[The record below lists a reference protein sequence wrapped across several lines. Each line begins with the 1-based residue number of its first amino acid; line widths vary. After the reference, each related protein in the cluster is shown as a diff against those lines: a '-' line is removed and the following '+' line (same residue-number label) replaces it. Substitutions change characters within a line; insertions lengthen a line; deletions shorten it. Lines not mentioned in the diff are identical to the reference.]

1 MQNDVNPIPTFSH
14 EFALKISSSDGDSV
28 GDNWYVDSAAT
39 SHMNYDLDEF
49 QNYKK
54 FDEPLKVKLADDSFL
69 LAPGSGDVSV
79 RLYDSACPRPRQFD
93 VLLQNTLYVPD
104 IGNKLFSIA
113 SVTENGGSVKLEKTN
128 CTLEQGGKEVGI
140 GTKEG
145 RLYKLNTVAPEHAC
159 NLAAGSPLSLWHLRY
174 GHLNYNDLK
183 LLFDQKLVSGLTLTS
198 VDRVEDCH
206 GCAVGK
212 AKRLPFPKKSTRKTT
227 RPLELIHSDVCG
239 PFHVDSVGGS
249 RYFVTF
255 VDDYSRYV
263 TVYMLTA
270 KSEAF
275 DKFVD
280 FVIMSENKFGVE
292 IQNFELE
299 GELGV
304 KLKKFRSDGGGEYVS
319 SRFIEF
325 CSSRGIEKQITV
337 PYTPQQNGV
346 AERMNRTLMEM
357 ARSMIYHANCSQKL
371 WAEAVATAAYL
382 RNRCPTSTFQGAT
395 PYERWFGEKP
405 DVDHLRI
412 FGCDVYVHVPDQKRR
427 KLEPKAIKGVFVGYP
442 DGTKGYKI
450 FMPNSGK
457 MICSRDVQFLESSF
471 GTRDK
476 RAVVDVFDIAY
487 DKTPCTAT
495 DLSQPSPPAHF
506 STHQFD
512 TNFDTFDTNF
522 DNFDTDFGMNFDN
535 FDTDSD
541 SEINDDV
548 VNPIDE
554 NVQTQ
559 PNLNV
564 DLETPDIPRVQRT
577 RREPNRYGEWAAA
590 ADAATRDPR
599 TFKQAM
605 KSEKSESWMKAMK
618 SEHKSLLDHH
628 TWDLV
633 DLPAGAN
640 LVGCKWVYKTKLKA
654 NGEIDRYKARL
665 VAQGYSQAAG
675 VDYDEVYAPVA
686 KYKSIRTLLAIGN
699 QLDLEIHQMDVVAA
713 YLNGELSEEI
723 YMKQPEGF
731 VDKRYPNKVCK
742 LKKSLYGLKQSARC
756 WNEKIDAYLKSAD
769 YKQSAADPCIYYR
782 TQMINGKAVVV
793 FIGVY
798 VDDTIFMSNDASVL
812 AAEKAKIS
820 SEFDMDDRG
829 EIHFILGMEIKRDR
843 AKKVITICQ
852 KAYIESVLVRFGMQ
866 NCNPVSTPLET
877 GKRFQRI
884 ADGEKT
890 VDVKLY
896 QAAIGSLNYAAIA
909 TRPDLSLAVGMLS
922 QHMVNPGTEH
932 WSGVKRVLRYLKGTL
947 NYGLRFK
954 ASSDADFVLHGYSD
968 ADWAGCSETRKSMS
982 GQIFRM
988 GDCTISW
995 RSHKQSIVALSTT
1008 EAEYVAMCEAAQE
1021 AVWLRRLLRDIGFV
1035 QKAPTVIA
1043 EDNQGAICLSQN
1055 PRDHSRTKHIDIK
1068 FHYIREKVSG
1078 RELQVQYCATG
1089 DMVAD
1094 TLTKGLPK
1102 PAFEK
1107 FRAGMGVHEC

>member
-1 MQNDVNPIPTFSH
+1 M
-14 EFALKISSSDGDSV
+14 
-28 GDNWYVDSAAT
+28 
-39 SHMNYDLDEF
+39 
-49 QNYKK
+49 
-54 FDEPLKVKLADDSFL
+54 
-69 LAPGSGDVSV
+69 
-79 RLYDSACPRPRQFD
+79 
-93 VLLQNTLYVPD
+93 
-104 IGNKLFSIA
+104 
-113 SVTENGGSVKLEKTN
+113 
-128 CTLEQGGKEVGI
+128 
-140 GTKEG
+140 
-145 RLYKLNTVAPEHAC
+145 NTVAPEHAC

-174 GHLNYNDLK
+174 GHLNCNDIK
-183 LLFDQKLVSGLTLTS
+183 LLYDQKLVTGMNLTS
-198 VDRVEDCH
+198 VDRVEACH

-212 AKRLPFPKKSTRKTT
+212 SKRLPFPKKSNRKTS

-239 PFHVDSVGGS
+239 PFHLTSVGGS

-263 TVYMLTA
+263 TVYML
-270 KSEAF
+270 KSKHEAF

-280 FVIMSENKFGVE
+280 FVIMSENKFGIE

-299 GELGV
+299 GELGL
-304 KLKKFRSDGGGEYVS
+304 KLKKFRSDGGGEYIS

-325 CSSRGIEKQITV
+325 CASRGIEKQITV
-337 PYTPQQNGV
+337 PYTPQQNGI

-357 ARSMIYHANCSQKL
+357 ARAMLYHANCAREL

-395 PYERWFGEKP
+395 PFERWFGEKP
-405 DVDHLRI
+405 NVDHLRT
-412 FGCDVYVHVPDQKRR
+412 FGCEVYVHVPDQKRR
-427 KLEPKAIKGVFVGYP
+427 KLEPKAVKGLFVGYP
-442 DGTKGYKI
+442 AGSKGYKI
-450 FMPNSGK
+450 YMPESRK
-457 MICSRDVQFLESSF
+457 MICSRDVQFLENSF
-471 GTRDK
+471 NT
-476 RAVVDVFDIAY
+476 VDQGDARTGFDLAF
-487 DKTPCTAT
+487 DSVDATPSTSPCT
-495 DLSQPSPPAHF
+495 PSP
-506 STHQFD
+506 THASFD

-522 DNFDTDFGMNFDN
+522 DINFD
-535 FDTDSD
+535 
-541 SEINDDV
+541 SESESETEDLI
-548 VNPIDE
+548 NPIEE
-554 NVQTQ
+554 NLSAQ

-564 DLETPDIPRVQRT
+564 DLGNESNVPRTQCD
-577 RREPNRYGEWAAA
+577 RRDPNRYGEWATV
-590 ADAATRDPR
+590 ADAASSDPR
-599 TFKQAM
+599 TFKQAI
-605 KSEKSESWMKAMK
+605 KSAESKNWMEAMK
-618 SEHKSLLDHH
+618 SEYKSLLDHH

-640 LVGCKWVYKTKLKA
+640 LVGCKWVYKTKYKA

-675 VDYDEVYAPVA
+675 IDYDEVYAPVA

-713 YLNGELSEEI
+713 FLNGDLSDEI

-731 VDKRYPNKVCK
+731 VSSTHPNKVCK

-756 WNEKIDAYLKSAD
+756 WNDKIDAYLKSSD

-782 TQMINGKAVVV
+782 TQMVGEKAVVV

-829 EIHFILGMEIKRDR
+829 EIHYILGMEVKRDR
-843 AKKVITICQ
+843 SQKIITISQ
-852 KAYIESVLVRFGMQ
+852 KAYLESVLTRFSMQ

-877 GKRFQRI
+877 GKRFKRLG
-884 ADGEKT
+884 DDDET
-890 VDVKLY
+890 VNIKLY

-922 QHMVNPGTEH
+922 QHMVNPGTDH
-932 WSGVKRVLRYLKGTL
+932 WSGVKRVLRYVKGTL
-947 NYGLRFK
+947 DYGLRFE
-954 ASSDADFVLHGYSD
+954 ASPDDSFALHGYSD
-968 ADWAGCSETRKSMS
+968 ADWAGCNETRKSMS
-982 GQIFRM
+982 GQVFKM
-988 GDCTISW
+988 GNCTISW
-995 RSHKQSIVALSTT
+995 RSRKQSIVALSTT

-1021 AVWLRRLLRDIGFV
+1021 AVWLRRLLSDIGFT

-1043 EDNQGAICLSQN
+1043 EDNQGAICLTQN
-1055 PRDHSRTKHIDIK
+1055 PKDHSRTKHIDIK
-1068 FHYIREKVSG
+1068 FHYIREKVAAK
-1078 RELQVQYCATG
+1078 ELQVRYCATG
-1089 DMVAD
+1089 DMIAD

-1107 FRAGMGVHEC
+1107 FRAEMGVHLC

>member
-1 MQNDVNPIPTFSH
+1 MNEETFKPDKLNGDNFHHWKFNMRMFLIGKDLWDIVNGDETLNPHATQKERDIFRKRDNKALSIISLSVATDIQIYVRSANNSKEAWKSLCDRFEEKTLAKICYYRKILYRMELGKGQSMEAYVNHMKTVAEHLENLDDPVSEKDLVYILISSLPSEYDNLITALETLKKEQLTWSYVRDRVISEYIRKKGCEVVKKSSHDALYTSDSGGKRNNYHNSNYNNNSNQHNNHHNSNNQNSNGKLNQFTKKDQGNGKSNVSNFNKKMNMTCHHCKEKGHLRRDCPKYLASSKSSGVASFSSVQNDVNPIPTFSH

-145 RLYKLNTVAPEHAC
+145 RLYKLNTVLPEHAC

-183 LLFDQKLVSGLTLTS
+183 LLFDQKLVNGLTLTS

-325 CSSRGIEKQITV
+325 CSSGGIEKQITV

-495 DLSQPSPPAHF
+495 DLSQPGPPAHF

-535 FDTDSD
+535 FDT
-541 SEINDDV
+541 I
-548 VNPIDE
+548 PI
-554 NVQTQ
+554 
-559 PNLNV
+559 
-564 DLETPDIPRVQRT
+564 
-577 RREPNRYGEWAAA
+577 
-590 ADAATRDPR
+590 
-599 TFKQAM
+599 
-605 KSEKSESWMKAMK
+605 
-618 SEHKSLLDHH
+618 
-628 TWDLV
+628 
-633 DLPAGAN
+633 
-640 LVGCKWVYKTKLKA
+640 LK
-654 NGEIDRYKARL
+654 
-665 VAQGYSQAAG
+665 VTTTS
-675 VDYDEVYAPVA
+675 
-686 KYKSIRTLLAIGN
+686 SI
-699 QLDLEIHQMDVVAA
+699 
-713 YLNGELSEEI
+713 
-723 YMKQPEGF
+723 
-731 VDKRYPNKVCK
+731 
-742 LKKSLYGLKQSARC
+742 
-756 WNEKIDAYLKSAD
+756 
-769 YKQSAADPCIYYR
+769 
-782 TQMINGKAVVV
+782 
-793 FIGVY
+793 
-798 VDDTIFMSNDASVL
+798 
-812 AAEKAKIS
+812 
-820 SEFDMDDRG
+820 
-829 EIHFILGMEIKRDR
+829 
-843 AKKVITICQ
+843 
-852 KAYIESVLVRFGMQ
+852 
-866 NCNPVSTPLET
+866 
-877 GKRFQRI
+877 
-884 ADGEKT
+884 
-890 VDVKLY
+890 
-896 QAAIGSLNYAAIA
+896 
-909 TRPDLSLAVGMLS
+909 
-922 QHMVNPGTEH
+922 
-932 WSGVKRVLRYLKGTL
+932 
-947 NYGLRFK
+947 
-954 ASSDADFVLHGYSD
+954 
-968 ADWAGCSETRKSMS
+968 
-982 GQIFRM
+982 
-988 GDCTISW
+988 
-995 RSHKQSIVALSTT
+995 QSI
-1008 EAEYVAMCEAAQE
+1008 MF
-1021 AVWLRRLLRDIGFV
+1021 R
-1035 QKAPTVIA
+1035 P
-1043 EDNQGAICLSQN
+1043 NQI
-1055 PRDHSRTKHIDIK
+1055 
-1068 FHYIREKVSG
+1068 
-1078 RELQVQYCATG
+1078 
-1089 DMVAD
+1089 
-1094 TLTKGLPK
+1094 
-1102 PAFEK
+1102 
-1107 FRAGMGVHEC
+1107 